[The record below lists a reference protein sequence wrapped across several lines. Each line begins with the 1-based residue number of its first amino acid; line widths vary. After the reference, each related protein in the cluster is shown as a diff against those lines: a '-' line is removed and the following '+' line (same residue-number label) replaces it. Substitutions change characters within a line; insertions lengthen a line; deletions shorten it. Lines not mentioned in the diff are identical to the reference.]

1 MDKIANSCNLYLTFS
16 KDFFPAVRDLIE
28 AENDE
33 KGAACAGRRVERKV
47 KKHSPSSSAVKEV
60 MWMNGT
66 KGKKYEY

>member
-33 KGAACAGRRVERKV
+33 KGAACAGRSGEKSEEAFSVFFSRKRSDVDEWDEREKI
-47 KKHSPSSSAVKEV
+47 
-60 MWMNGT
+60 
-66 KGKKYEY
+66 